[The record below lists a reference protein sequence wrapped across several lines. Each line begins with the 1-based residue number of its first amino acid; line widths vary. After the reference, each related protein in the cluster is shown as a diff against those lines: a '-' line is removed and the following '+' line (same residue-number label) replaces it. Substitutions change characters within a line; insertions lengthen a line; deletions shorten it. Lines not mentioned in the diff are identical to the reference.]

1 MSFGFSPE
9 TSSWLFSSMGLASC
23 LGRLIIGKVID
34 EVIRRWGTLKIIY
47 VMIMMNLINGFGKK
61 NQQNSIYH
69 Y

>member
-34 EVIRRWGTLKIIY
+34 EVIRRWGTLRE
-47 VMIMMNLINGFGKK
+47 GF
-61 NQQNSIYH
+61 I
-69 Y
+69 